1 MRFDRF
7 FRSSVLSV
15 KAASERFRIPKG
27 TIYEYVR
34 KGKIKV
40 VRHPLGRR
48 VLIPE
53 EEYPKL
59 QAISEFYAAKE
70 GEVNV

>member
-1 MRFDRF
+1 
-7 FRSSVLSV
+7 LSV

-27 TIYEYVR
+27 TIYDLIN

-40 VRHPLGRR
+40 LRHPLGRR
-48 VLIPE
+48 ILIPE

-59 QAISEFYAAKE
+59 QAISEFYAARR
-70 GEVNV
+70 GEVRP